1 VSDAAAIRPS
11 MTRAWIGAARP
22 PTLVAAAVPVFV
34 GCAVAHAQGRLEW
47 APAIAALLGA
57 FLIQIGTNFANDVF
71 DFEKGADTA
80 ERLGP
85 TRAVQAGLVSPGRMR
100 RAMWLMFGLSVL
112 VGVYLTTVV
121 GPLVLLLGAVSIAS
135 GIGYTGGPFPLAY
148 NGLGDLFVFV
158 FFGFAA
164 VLGTVWVANGAVSWL
179 AFAAAIPIGALSTAI
194 LVVNNLRD
202 VDTDRKAGKKTLA
215 VRFGT
220 RAAFAEYVALLAIA
234 FATPIAMVALG
245 LASPWV
251 LASLVA
257 APLALF
263 LLVRIPKTRGRALNP
278 MLVRTAQLL
287 LLFGIPF
294 TAGLALG

>member
-1 VSDAAAIRPS
+1 VTAIAATPS
-11 MTRAWIGAARP
+11 MARAWIGAARP
-22 PTLVAAAVPVFV
+22 PTLVAAAVPVAV
-34 GCAVAHAQGRLEW
+34 GAAIAHAEGSVNWL
-47 APAIAALLGA
+47 AVVAALAGA

-85 TRAVQAGLVSPGRMR
+85 TRAVQAGLISAAQMR
-100 RAMWLMFGLSVL
+100 RAMWLVFGLAVL
-112 VGVYLTTVV
+112 VGLYLTTVV

-148 NGLGDLFVFV
+148 NGLGDLFVFL

-164 VLGTVWVANGAVSWL
+164 VLGTVWVGHGTVSWL

-202 VDTDRKAGKKTLA
+202 IETDRKAGKMTLA
-215 VRFGT
+215 VRFGA
-220 RAAFAEYVALLAIA
+220 RAAYAEYVGMIALA
-234 FATPIAMVALG
+234 FAVPVALVITD

-251 LASLVA
+251 LLSLAAS
-257 APLALF
+257 PLALYS
-263 LLVRIPKTRGRALNP
+263 VVKVAKTRGRALNA

-287 LLFGIPF
+287 LLFGFLF

>member
-1 VSDAAAIRPS
+1 MTAIAAQPS
-11 MTRAWIGAARP
+11 MARAWIGAARP
-22 PTLVAAAVPVFV
+22 PTLVAAAVPVAV
-34 GCAVAHAQGRLEW
+34 GAAIAHAQGGVNWL
-47 APAIAALLGA
+47 AVVAALAGA

-85 TRAVQAGLVSPGRMR
+85 TRAVQAGLISASQMR
-100 RAMWLMFGLSVL
+100 RAMWLVFGLAVL
-112 VGVYLTTVV
+112 VGLYLTTVV

-148 NGLGDLFVFV
+148 NGLGDVFVFL

-164 VLGTVWVANGAVSWL
+164 VLGTVWVGHGSVSWL
-179 AFAAAIPIGALSTAI
+179 AVAAAIPIGALSTAI

-202 VDTDRKAGKKTLA
+202 IDTDRKAGKKTLA
-215 VRFGT
+215 VRFGA
-220 RAAFAEYVALLAIA
+220 RAAYAEYLAMIAIA
-234 FATPIAMVALG
+234 FAVPVALVLLE

-251 LASLVA
+251 LLSLAA
-257 APLALF
+257 APLAVYA
-263 LLVRIPKTRGRALNP
+263 LVKVGKTRGRALNA

-287 LLFGIPF
+287 LLFGVLF
-294 TAGLALG
+294 TAGLALA